1 MTGVLLVNMGGAR
14 TEKEMKSFLSRMFKD
29 PRILPFGRTFR
40 NILSFIISSS
50 RYKKSWKKYQLIG
63 GTPIIDATRMTVQSL
78 QTELDSDYNVKM
90 AFSYSSPT
98 IEDSLLYFKDEGIN
112 NIKVIPLYPQSSFS
126 TSGSVLDDIQ
136 RVMNKEESL
145 DIHFEKRF
153 FQHDG
158 FVDFWTNLITTHIQL
173 HHLKHPFLLY
183 SAHSIPEYLVRDGDT
198 YPREIR
204 ESGTLISHKLGLDY
218 EVAYQSGMSGGK
230 WIGPDVNT
238 CLKNL
243 AKAGKKEIVIIPIS
257 FVNEN
262 LETLYDLDKVI
273 VPFAK
278 TIHGIVHVSRV
289 LIPEADKTFIRL
301 LADIVRK

>member
-29 PRILPFGRTFR
+29 PRILPFGRTIR
-40 NILSFIISSS
+40 SMLSFIISNS

-63 GTPIIDATRMTVQSL
+63 GTPIIDATRITVQSL
-78 QTELDSDYNVKM
+78 QAELDSDYNVKM

-112 NIKVIPLYPQSSFS
+112 EIRVIPLYPQSSFS

-136 RVMNKEESL
+136 KVMNKEESL

-153 FQHDG
+153 YQHDG
-158 FVDFWTNLITTHIQL
+158 FVNFWTNLITAHIQL
-173 HHLKHPFLLY
+173 HHLKHPFLLF
-183 SAHSIPEYLVRDGDT
+183 SAHSIPEYLVKNGDT

-204 ESGTLISHKLGLDY
+204 ESGALISKKLGLDY
-218 EVAYQSGMSGGK
+218 EVAYQSGMRSGK
-230 WIGPDVNT
+230 WIGPDIKT
-238 CLKNL
+238 SLKNL
-243 AKAGKKEIVIIPIS
+243 AKTGKKEIVIIPIS

-273 VPFAK
+273 VPLAK
-278 TIHGIVHVSRV
+278 TIPGIVHISRV

>member
-29 PRILPFGRTFR
+29 PRILPFGRTIR
-40 NILSFIISSS
+40 NMLSFVISNS

-63 GTPIIDATRMTVQSL
+63 GTPIIKATGKTVQSL
-78 QTELDSDYNVKM
+78 QAELEPHYMVKM

-112 NIKVIPLYPQSSFS
+112 EISVIPLYPQSSFS
-126 TSGSVLDDIQ
+126 TSGSVMDDIQ
-136 RVMNKEESL
+136 RVMKRVETL

-153 FQHDG
+153 YQHDG
-158 FVDFWTNLITTHIQL
+158 FVAFWTNLITAHIQL
-173 HHLKHPFLLY
+173 HHLKHPFLLF
-183 SAHSIPEYLVRDGDT
+183 SAHSIPEYLVRNGDT

-204 ESGTLISHKLGLDY
+204 ESGTLISQKLGLDY
-218 EVAYQSGMSGGK
+218 EVAYQSGMRSGK
-230 WIGPDVNT
+230 WVGPNVNT

-278 TIHGIVHVSRV
+278 TIPGIVHVSRV
-289 LIPEADKTFIRL
+289 LIPEADTTFIRL
-301 LADIVRK
+301 LADIIRK